1 MDAPAAEWE
10 IKGWA
15 ASGAPPAEVAASRTL
30 LTRDGPRTYWQKRL
44 GDHKATDL
52 SQTPGDAAYDF
63 AAVAIRL
70 GKERDALLYLERA
83 LVERSY
89 WIPFLNIDPRFDAL
103 RGDPHFQDLVR
114 RITVHG

>member
-1 MDAPAAEWE
+1 LKNILALQDD
-10 IKGWA
+10 
-15 ASGAPPAEVAASRTL
+15 VARDIAGQIQVRVTPQEKAL
-30 LTRDGPRTYWQKRL
+30 LT
-44 GDHKATDL
+44 TDL
-52 SQTPGDAAYDF
+52 SQTPGDVAYNF

-103 RGDPHFQDLVR
+103 P
-114 RITVHG
+114 

>member
-70 GKERDALLYLERA
+70 GKERDALLYRKGPWSSA
-83 LVERSY
+83 
-89 WIPFLNIDPRFDAL
+89 PTGFLSSTLIRDSTLYVVIRTF
-103 RGDPHFQDLVR
+103 R
-114 RITVHG
+114 T